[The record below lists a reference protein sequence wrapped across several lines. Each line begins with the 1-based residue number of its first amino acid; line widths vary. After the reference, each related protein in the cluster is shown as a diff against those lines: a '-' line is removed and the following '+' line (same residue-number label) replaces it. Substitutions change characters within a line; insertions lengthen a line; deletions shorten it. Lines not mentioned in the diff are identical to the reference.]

1 MNGELLSHFGGIA
14 VDVESGGQVLVKDFY
29 VIAAVEVV
37 VDEHLPVALHVVA
50 HLLYPSQTRLGL
62 GLENPDLVLDAF
74 ANVIERRSFEIF
86 VFLKIYFYL

>member
-50 HLLYPSQTRLGL
+50 HLLHPSQARL

-86 VFLKIYFYL
+86 VFLKIFFYL